1 MLKPLLQLKLS
12 QQLKMTPQLQQALR
26 LLQLP
31 ILALEAHILEALDEN
46 VMLEKVEDLDEIDVI
61 EPDWTDTQTTKVSD
75 KPTDPKFQGPDDDQH
90 LLPLQETLTDHLLW
104 QLNLSDLSS
113 RAKTI
118 GQVVIGG
125 INENGYLEDDT
136 ETIQSTLAADLP
148 SSIDEIEEVIKLVQQ
163 FDPAGIGARSP
174 SECISLQLDQLDPST
189 PGLSLARTVAY
200 KHLELYANH
209 RRQPKTLKTLRR
221 LLQVSDEDFE
231 NALLLV
237 KNCNPYPGA
246 SINVPT
252 AEYVVPDVYVQEK
265 NDSWIIKINNSIVSQ
280 LRINQIYAKALGRK
294 GEYDEKLSTQ
304 LIEAKWLIRSL
315 KEREETLR
323 KVAIT
328 IVDRQKEFLRHGEE
342 HMRPMVFR
350 DIAEAIGVVESTV
363 SRVIKD
369 KYMNTPRGTV
379 PFRSFFSSH
388 LSSDDGEKSSTAVKA
403 KIRKLIS
410 AENPMKPLSDE
421 KVTKSL
427 SANGI
432 KISRRAVAKYRKE
445 MKIASSSQR
454 KHSKMV

>member
-1 MLKPLLQLKLS
+1 MLKPSLQPKLS
-12 QQLKMTPQLQQALR
+12 QQLKMTPQMQQALR

-31 ILALEAHILEALDEN
+31 ILALETHILEALDEN

-61 EPDWTDTQTTKVSD
+61 EPDWTDTQTTKASD
-75 KPTDPKFQGPDDDQH
+75 KPPDPKSYSPGDDQWI
-90 LLPLQETLTDHLLW
+90 LPLQETLTDYLLW
-104 QLNLSDLSS
+104 QLDLSDLSS
-113 RAKTI
+113 RTNTI
-118 GQVVIGG
+118 GQAVIGG
-125 INENGYLEDDT
+125 INENGYLEDDA
-136 ETIQSTLAADLP
+136 ETIQSTLAPDLA
-148 SSIDEIEEVIKLVQQ
+148 SSIDEIEKVIKLVQK
-163 FDPAGIGARSP
+163 FDPAGVGARSP

-189 PGLSLARTVAY
+189 LGLSLARDIAGN
-200 KHLELYANH
+200 HLELYANH
-209 RRQPKTLKTLRR
+209 KHQPKTLRR
-221 LLQVSDEDFE
+221 LLQVSEEDFG

-237 KNCNPYPGA
+237 KNCSPHPGD
-246 SINVPT
+246 SINAPT

-265 NDSWIIKINNSIVSQ
+265 NGSWIVKVNNSDVSQ

-294 GEYDEKLSTQ
+294 GEYDERLSTQ

-323 KVAIT
+323 KVATT
-328 IVDRQKEFLRHGEE
+328 IVNRQKEFLWYGEE
-342 HMRPMVFR
+342 YMRPMVFR
-350 DIAEAIGVVESTV
+350 DIAETIGVVESTV

-369 KYMNTPRGTV
+369 KYMNTPRGTI

-421 KVTKSL
+421 KITNSL
-427 SANGI
+427 SENGI

-454 KHSKMV
+454 KRSKMV

>member
-1 MLKPLLQLKLS
+1 MLKPSLQPKLS
-12 QQLKMTPQLQQALR
+12 QQLKMTPQMQQALR

-31 ILALEAHILEALDEN
+31 ILALETHILEALDEN

-61 EPDWTDTQTTKVSD
+61 EPDWTDTQTTKASD
-75 KPTDPKFQGPDDDQH
+75 KPPDPKSHSPGDDQWI
-90 LLPLQETLTDHLLW
+90 LPLQETLTDYLLW
-104 QLNLSDLSS
+104 QLDLSDLSS
-113 RAKTI
+113 RTNTI
-118 GQVVIGG
+118 GQAVIGG
-125 INENGYLEDDT
+125 INENGYLEDDA
-136 ETIQSTLAADLP
+136 ETIQSTLAPDLA
-148 SSIDEIEEVIKLVQQ
+148 SSIDEIEKVIKLVQKC
-163 FDPAGIGARSP
+163 DPAGVGARSP

-189 PGLSLARTVAY
+189 LGLSLARDIAGN
-200 KHLELYANH
+200 HLELYANH
-209 RRQPKTLKTLRR
+209 KHQPKTLRR
-221 LLQVSDEDFE
+221 LLQVSEEDFG

-237 KNCNPYPGA
+237 KNCSPHPGD
-246 SINVPT
+246 SINAPT
-252 AEYVVPDVYVQEK
+252 AEYVVPDVYVREK
-265 NDSWIIKINNSIVSQ
+265 NGSWVVRVNNSDVSQ

-294 GEYDEKLSTQ
+294 GEYDERLSTQ

-323 KVAIT
+323 KVATT
-328 IVDRQKEFLRHGEE
+328 IVNRQKEFLWYGEE
-342 HMRPMVFR
+342 YMRPMVFR
-350 DIAEAIGVVESTV
+350 DIAETIGVVESTV

-369 KYMNTPRGTV
+369 KYMNTPRGTI

-421 KVTKSL
+421 KITNSL
-427 SANGI
+427 SENGI

-454 KHSKMV
+454 KRSKMV

>member
-1 MLKPLLQLKLS
+1 M
-12 QQLKMTPQLQQALR
+12 
-26 LLQLP
+26 
-31 ILALEAHILEALDEN
+31 
-46 VMLEKVEDLDEIDVI
+46 
-61 EPDWTDTQTTKVSD
+61 
-75 KPTDPKFQGPDDDQH
+75 
-90 LLPLQETLTDHLLW
+90 
-104 QLNLSDLSS
+104 
-113 RAKTI
+113 
-118 GQVVIGG
+118 
-125 INENGYLEDDT
+125 
-136 ETIQSTLAADLP
+136 
-148 SSIDEIEEVIKLVQQ
+148 
-163 FDPAGIGARSP
+163 
-174 SECISLQLDQLDPST
+174 
-189 PGLSLARTVAY
+189 
-200 KHLELYANH
+200 
-209 RRQPKTLKTLRR
+209 
-221 LLQVSDEDFE
+221 
-231 NALLLV
+231 

-265 NDSWIIKINNSIVSQ
+265 NGSWVVKINNSIVSQ

-294 GEYDEKLSTQ
+294 REYDEKLSTQ

-328 IVDRQKEFLRHGEE
+328 IVERQKEFLRHGEE

-388 LSSDDGEKSSTAVKA
+388 LSSNDGEKSSTAVKA

-427 SANGI
+427 SASGI

>member
-1 MLKPLLQLKLS
+1 MLKPSLQPKLS

-31 ILALEAHILEALDEN
+31 ILALEAYILEALDEN

-61 EPDWTDTQTTKVSD
+61 DPDWTDTQTTKVSD
-75 KPTDPKFQGPDDDQH
+75 KPTDPKSQSPNDDQWI
-90 LLPLQETLTDHLLW
+90 LPLQETLTDHLLW
-104 QLNLSDLSS
+104 QLDLSDLSS
-113 RAKTI
+113 RTKTI

-125 INENGYLEDDT
+125 IDENGYLEDNT
-136 ETIQSTLAADLP
+136 ETIQSTLAPDLA
-148 SSIDEIEEVIKLVQQ
+148 SDIDEIEEVIKLVQK
-163 FDPAGIGARSP
+163 FDPAGVGARSP

-189 PGLSLARTVAY
+189 PGLILARTIAY

-209 RRQPKTLKTLRR
+209 KRQPKTLSQ
-221 LLQVSDEDFE
+221 LLQVSDKDFE

-237 KNCNPYPGA
+237 KNCNPHPGA
-246 SINVPT
+246 SINAPI

-265 NDSWIIKINNSIVSQ
+265 NGSWIVKVNNSVVSQ

-323 KVAIT
+323 KVATT
-328 IVDRQKEFLRHGEE
+328 IVDRQKEFLWYGEE
-342 HMRPMVFR
+342 YMRPMVFR

-410 AENPMKPLSDE
+410 AENPMNPLSDE

-427 SANGI
+427 SENGI

-454 KHSKMV
+454 KHSKMYR

>member
-1 MLKPLLQLKLS
+1 MLKPSLQPKLS
-12 QQLKMTPQLQQALR
+12 QQLKMTPQMQQALR

-31 ILALEAHILEALDEN
+31 ILALETHILEALDEN

-61 EPDWTDTQTTKVSD
+61 EPDWTDTQTTKASD
-75 KPTDPKFQGPDDDQH
+75 KPPDPKSYSPGDDQWI
-90 LLPLQETLTDHLLW
+90 LPLQETLTDYLLW
-104 QLNLSDLSS
+104 QLDLSDLSS
-113 RAKTI
+113 RTNTI
-118 GQVVIGG
+118 GQAVIGG
-125 INENGYLEDDT
+125 INENGYLEDDA
-136 ETIQSTLAADLP
+136 ETIQSTLAPDLA
-148 SSIDEIEEVIKLVQQ
+148 SSIDEIEKVIKLVQK
-163 FDPAGIGARSP
+163 FDPAGVGARSP

-189 PGLSLARTVAY
+189 LGLSLARDIAGN
-200 KHLELYANH
+200 HLELYANH
-209 RRQPKTLKTLRR
+209 KHQPKTLRR
-221 LLQVSDEDFE
+221 LLQVSEEDFG

-237 KNCNPYPGA
+237 KNCSPHPGD
-246 SINVPT
+246 SINAPT

-265 NDSWIIKINNSIVSQ
+265 NGSWIVRVNNSDVSQ

-294 GEYDEKLSTQ
+294 GEYDERLSTQ

-323 KVAIT
+323 KVATT
-328 IVDRQKEFLRHGEE
+328 IVNRQKEFLWYGEE
-342 HMRPMVFR
+342 YMRPMVFR
-350 DIAEAIGVVESTV
+350 DIAETIGVVESTV

-369 KYMNTPRGTV
+369 KYMNTPRGTI

-421 KVTKSL
+421 KITNSL

-454 KHSKMV
+454 KRSKMV